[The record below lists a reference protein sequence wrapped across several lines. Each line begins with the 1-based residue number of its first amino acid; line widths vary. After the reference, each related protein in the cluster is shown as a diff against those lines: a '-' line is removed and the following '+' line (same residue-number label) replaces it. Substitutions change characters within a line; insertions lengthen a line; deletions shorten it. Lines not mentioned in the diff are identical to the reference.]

1 MQIYLSLQS
10 IVCFTIL
17 LYFEVRVN
25 NIIFPN
31 EIITNNLED
40 MGNLSEHT
48 ESQII
53 FKVTKSF
60 YFDIKGKLCK

>member
-48 ESQII
+48 FS
-53 FKVTKSF
+53 
-60 YFDIKGKLCK
+60 KLLNLSTLI